1 MQQHDTQPTSE
12 ASSQERSAYTTP
24 TLVAYGS
31 VKALTAGGSRGIAE
45 SQRWQT
51 HKRV

>member
-1 MQQHDTQPTSE
+1 MQHGDTQQIPE
-12 ASSQERSAYTTP
+12 ASQERSAYTTP

-31 VKALTAGGSRGIAE
+31 VKALTAGGSRGIPE
-45 SQRWQT
+45 SQSWQT